1 MKKSSINNT
10 NSSLSESP
18 IGIFDSGVGG
28 LTVVKEIMKILP
40 FEAIVY
46 FGDTARVPYGTK
58 SKETITRFATED
70 ATFLLDFGVK
80 AIVVA
85 CNTASSNSLQYL
97 KENFNIPIIGVI
109 DPVVVYACKKT
120 RNKKIGVIGTTATI
134 ESGAYEK
141 RIKEILTGAA
151 VYSKDCPL
159 FVPLAEEGWTDR
171 QATLLIAQEYL
182 KDLLDKGI
190 DTLVLGCTHYPILK
204 DVIQK
209 IIDTHVHLIDSAYS
223 TAIALKELLEKMNL
237 LQKTASTAEPR
248 FFLSDI
254 PRKFSDIAERF
265 LGEKIVKITVVDVTK
280 KYENSSKKTK
290 KTTVC

>member
-1 MKKSSINNT
+1 MNPMINKQYAQDR
-10 NSSLSESP
+10 P

-28 LTVVKEIMKILP
+28 LTVVKEIMRVLP
-40 FEAIVY
+40 YEAIVY

-70 ATFLLDFGVK
+70 ATFLTEKNVK

-97 KENFNIPIIGVI
+97 KENFDIPIIGVI

-141 RIKEILTGAA
+141 RIKEILPGAA
-151 VYSKDCPL
+151 VYSKSCPL
-159 FVPLAEEGWTDR
+159 FVPLAEEGWIEKE
-171 QATLLIAQEYL
+171 ATSLVAQEYL
-182 KDLLDKGI
+182 EELLNNEI
-190 DTLVLGCTHYPILK
+190 DTLILGCTHYPILK
-204 DVIQK
+204 QVIQK
-209 IIDTHVHLIDSAYS
+209 VAGKGVSLIDSACY
-223 TAIALKELLEKMNL
+223 TAIALKELLGERNL
-237 LQKTASTAEPR
+237 LRDSTASIEPL

-254 PRKFSDIAERF
+254 PRRFSEIGERF
-265 LGEKIVKITVVDVTK
+265 LGKKIDNISVVDITK
-280 KYENSSKKTK
+280 INPMR
-290 KTTVC
+290 